1 MFLGIVVVVRGPL
14 PVVKPW
20 TSLIIVILC
29 CIIVN
34 MFIDG
39 RNTNAINC
47 TNQLVWLHIMIL
59 IVYDIIYTHAHPH

>member
-20 TSLIIVILC
+20 TLLIIVLVC

-39 RNTNAINC
+39 RNTNVQGL
-47 TNQLVWLHIMIL
+47 T
-59 IVYDIIYTHAHPH
+59 